1 MQHLSRKVRES
12 AVAFRFD
19 IRPLSFRHAEFST
32 CCWLIISLL
41 YILLYFVRRVFIH
54 FRWFIH
60 WFLVY
65 IWVSWNRNI
74 LLFVSTTSL
83 VFLVMYLRGTH
94 GSPVRY
100 YRARKITSAFAPAP
114 VVPKFLCLIF
124 LGSMFHPQGE
134 ARFDARF
141 ADIACCILFLFIS
154 HVPARLLVRLNPAR
168 VRQR

>member
-1 MQHLSRKVRES
+1 MVVPERRGHEARFEDVQHLSRKVRAS

-19 IRPLSFRHAEFST
+19 IRLSIFDMLFCLFMS
-32 CCWLIISLL
+32 
-41 YILLYFVRRVFIH
+41 LLYFVRRVFIH

-60 WFLVY
+60 WFPVY
-65 IWVSWNRNI
+65 IWVSWDRNI

-83 VFLVMYLRGTH
+83 LFLVMYLRGTH
-94 GSPVRY
+94 GSPVWY
-100 YRARKITSAFAPAP
+100 YRARKITSAFAPAQ

-141 ADIACCILFLFIS
+141 ADIACCILF
-154 HVPARLLVRLNPAR
+154 
-168 VRQR
+168 